1 MAMASLEITPL
12 ATQIGAEIRGVDL
25 SKPVD
30 DRLFVEIQQALFDH
44 QVIVFRDQ
52 RLAAPEQIALAHRF
66 GPLDVHPIAN
76 GMEEHP
82 EMIRVWKP
90 KGERAFF
97 GTSWHTDNTFFEE
110 PSAAVVLF
118 GDTIPPV
125 GGDTLYASMSAA
137 FETLSPKM
145 QGFVKELTGVHSA
158 SRAYDPKTTG
168 DEKYK
173 GEAAITYTY
182 SDSIYEEVEH
192 PVVRTHP
199 ETGRLGLFVNPMF
212 TIRIKELEADES
224 DALLSFLYAHAT
236 RPELTCR
243 IHWQQGSLVIWD
255 NRCTQ
260 HYAIDDY
267 PDYERVMYRVTVSGS
282 KPY

>member
-1 MAMASLEITPL
+1 MSSLEITPL
-12 ATQIGAEIRGVDL
+12 STHIGAEIRGVDL

-30 DRLFVEIQQALFDH
+30 ERLFGEIEQALFDH
-44 QVIVFRDQ
+44 AVIVFRGQ
-52 RLAAPEQIALAHRF
+52 RFAAPEQIAFARRF
-66 GPLDVHPIAN
+66 GELDVHPIAN
-76 GMEEHP
+76 GMKEHP
-82 EMIRVWKP
+82 EMIRVLKP

-97 GTSWHTDNTFFEE
+97 GTSWHTDNTFFEA

-118 GDTIPPV
+118 ADTIPPV

-137 FETLSPKM
+137 YETLSPKM
-145 QGFVKELTGVHSA
+145 KEFVRGLRAVHSA
-158 SRAYDPKTTG
+158 SSAYDPKTTG
-168 DEKYK
+168 DEKYS
-173 GEAAITYTY
+173 GDAAITYTY
-182 SDSIYEEVEH
+182 SDAIHEEVWH

-199 ETGRLGLFVNPMF
+199 ETGRLALFVNPMF
-212 TIRIKELEADES
+212 TIRIEDLAPEES
-224 DALLSFLYAHAT
+224 NVLLAFLYAHAT

-243 IHWQQGSLVIWD
+243 VRWQKGSLVIWD

-267 PDYERVMYRVTVSGS
+267 PDYERVMYRVTISGS

>member
-1 MAMASLEITPL
+1 MSSLEITPL
-12 ATQIGAEIRGVDL
+12 STHIGAEIAGADL

-30 DRLFVEIQQALFDH
+30 DRLFGEIQQALFDH
-44 QVIVFRDQ
+44 AVIVFRDQ
-52 RLAAPEQIALAHRF
+52 RFAAPEQIAFARRF
-66 GPLDVHPIAN
+66 GALDIHPIAN
-76 GMEEHP
+76 GMEDHP
-82 EMIRVWKP
+82 EMIRVLKP

-97 GTSWHTDNTFFEE
+97 GTSWHTDNTFFES

-118 GDTIPPV
+118 ADTIPPV

-137 FETLSPKM
+137 YEMLSPKLKD
-145 QGFVKELTGVHSA
+145 FVGSLTAVHSA
-158 SRAYDPKTTG
+158 SSAYDPKTTG
-168 DEKYK
+168 DAKYK
-173 GEAAITYTY
+173 GDAAISYTY
-182 SDSIYEEVEH
+182 SDAIYEEVSH

-199 ETGRLGLFVNPMF
+199 ETGRPGLFVNPMF
-212 TIRIKELEADES
+212 TLRINELEPDES
-224 DALLSFLYAHAT
+224 EALLGFLYAHAT

-243 IHWQQGSLVIWD
+243 VRWQRGSLVIWD